1 MAVRII
7 TDSACDLSQE
17 YASSRGITVIPLKVR
32 FGDEEFLDGVT
43 ISPDTFYERLEKKDM
58 VPKNSQITPYDY
70 SGYFEETVRAGDS
83 AVYIAMSAGVSGSW
97 ANACLSAA
105 EYPGKIFV
113 VDSRQFCISEGI
125 LAEEAARLR
134 DQGKSAEEIASE
146 LEQLKDRVHVLSI
159 FDTLEYLKLGGRLSS
174 AAAWVGGMLSIKPVI
189 TIRKGVVEVI
199 GKARGSKKA
208 NNMLVEFIE
217 QVGGVDYD
225 MPYCLGYTGFS
236 EEVLIKYVDDN
247 AARYKEAIK
256 DIPIVPVGATVGTY
270 AGPGAVA
277 LAFFNK

>member
-1 MAVRII
+1 MTKGDKGTVL
-7 TDSACDLSQE
+7 LSSKQDDK
-17 YASSRGITVIPLKVR
+17 RTVPLSPFVT
-32 FGDEEFLDGVT
+32 FLCQ
-43 ISPDTFYERLEKKDM
+43 
-58 VPKNSQITPYDY
+58 KNSMT
-70 SGYFEETVRAGDS
+70 
-83 AVYIAMSAGVSGSW
+83 
-97 ANACLSAA
+97 
-105 EYPGKIFV
+105 
-113 VDSRQFCISEGI
+113 
-125 LAEEAARLR
+125 
-134 DQGKSAEEIASE
+134 
-146 LEQLKDRVHVLSI
+146 
-159 FDTLEYLKLGGRLSS
+159 
-174 AAAWVGGMLSIKPVI
+174 AAAAAMAGNILSIKPVI

>member
-1 MAVRII
+1 M
-7 TDSACDLSQE
+7 D
-17 YASSRGITVIPLKVR
+17 
-32 FGDEEFLDGVT
+32 
-43 ISPDTFYERLEKKDM
+43 
-58 VPKNSQITPYDY
+58 
-70 SGYFEETVRAGDS
+70 
-83 AVYIAMSAGVSGSW
+83 
-97 ANACLSAA
+97 
-105 EYPGKIFV
+105 
-113 VDSRQFCISEGI
+113 
-125 LAEEAARLR
+125 
-134 DQGKSAEEIASE
+134 
-146 LEQLKDRVHVLSI
+146 
-159 FDTLEYLKLGGRLSS
+159 
-174 AAAWVGGMLSIKPVI
+174 
-189 TIRKGVVEVI
+189 VI